1 MWIVTEQPLSQY
13 CMIDSKTLWA
23 NQDGILKIVQVTHR
37 KVQEGKQKEDKQEIK
52 TKHKENGKLK
62 P

>member
-1 MWIVTEQPLSQY
+1 M
-13 CMIDSKTLWA
+13 SKS
-23 NQDGILKIVQVTHR
+23 DGILKILQVAHR
-37 KVQEGKQKEDKQEIK
+37 KVQEGKQKKDKQEIK

>member
-1 MWIVTEQPLSQY
+1 MNCNRATAKPIPHDRLKNT
-13 CMIDSKTLWA
+13 MSKS
-23 NQDGILKIVQVTHR
+23 DGILKILQVAHR
-37 KVQEGKQKEDKQEIK
+37 KVQEGKQKKDKQEIK